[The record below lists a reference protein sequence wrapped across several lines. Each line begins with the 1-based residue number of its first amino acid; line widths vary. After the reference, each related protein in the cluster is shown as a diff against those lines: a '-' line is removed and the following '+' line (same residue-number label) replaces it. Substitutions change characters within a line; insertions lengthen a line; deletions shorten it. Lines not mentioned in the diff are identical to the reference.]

1 MGVTTT
7 AKPAP
12 PAAVHTAGITRQLA
26 ARSSA
31 LCYNDLP
38 EDVRLRIRQ
47 CLLDWIGVTLAGACE
62 PLVHMLA
69 EEARE
74 QGGHAQATVVGHAL
88 TTSSRQAALINGS
101 ASHALD
107 YDDVNMACTG
117 HPSVVLIP
125 ALLALAES
133 RGASGRDF
141 MTAFAAGYETMC
153 QLGLA
158 CGGAQYSNGFHTTA
172 TLGTLAATRCRRHR
186 DRAEHRQHHGGWAE
200 VDVRHHVQT
209 LACRAGQCRR
219 PAGGPVGRARL
230 HQPYRCD

>member
-1 MGVTTT
+1 MNVISTRKAT
-7 AKPAP
+7 PS
-12 PAAVHTAGITRQLA
+12 AAVPTDGLSRELA
-26 ARSSA
+26 ARSAA
-31 LCYNDLP
+31 LCYTDLP
-38 EDVRLRIRQ
+38 QDVRLRVRQ

-74 QGGHAQATVVGHAL
+74 QGGHAQATVVGHAM
-88 TTSSRQAALINGS
+88 TTSSRQAALINGA
-101 ASHALD
+101 ASHTLD
-107 YDDVNMACTG
+107 YDDVNMAFTG

-158 CGGAQYSNGFHTTA
+158 CGDAQYSNGFPHHGHA
-172 TLGTLAATRCRRHR
+172 GHARCCRRLRTH
-186 DRAEHRQHHGGWAE
+186 ASA
-200 VDVRHHVQT
+200 
-209 LACRAGQCRR
+209 RR
-219 PAGGPVGRARL
+219 R
-230 HQPYRCD
+230 

>member
-1 MGVTTT
+1 MSVTTT
-7 AKPAP
+7 TKPAP
-12 PAAVHTAGITRQLA
+12 SAAVQTSGITRQLA
-26 ARSSA
+26 ARSAA

-38 EDVRLRIRQ
+38 EDVRLRVRQ

-74 QGGHAQATVVGHAL
+74 QGGHAQATVVGHAM

-117 HPSVVLIP
+117 YPSVVLIP
-125 ALLALAES
+125 ALPALAES
-133 RGASGRDF
+133 RGASGSDF

-153 QLGLA
+153 
-158 CGGAQYSNGFHTTA
+158 
-172 TLGTLAATRCRRHR
+172 
-186 DRAEHRQHHGGWAE
+186 
-200 VDVRHHVQT
+200 
-209 LACRAGQCRR
+209 
-219 PAGGPVGRARL
+219 
-230 HQPYRCD
+230 